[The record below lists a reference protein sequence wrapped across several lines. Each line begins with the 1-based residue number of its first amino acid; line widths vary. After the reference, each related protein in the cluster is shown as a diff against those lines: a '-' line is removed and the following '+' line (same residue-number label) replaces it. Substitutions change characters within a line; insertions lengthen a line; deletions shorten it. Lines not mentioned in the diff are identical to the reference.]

1 MNKALQYI
9 LLFSIILTGFW
20 FRFQGIRDN
29 HSFWSDEA
37 FVATLSRDILTEK
50 RSWGD
55 AFYQYGYQRLHLIT
69 TTTSMKL
76 FGFNEFAARLP
87 PVLFGALSI
96 IATYLLAS
104 QLSNRAGGILAAFV
118 FAFSQL
124 MLANDTQAKTYS
136 ALTFLFVAVLYC
148 LRLLEQK
155 KKHTMM
161 LHLIIIVLASLAT
174 LFHYL
179 GILIWI
185 PFLIYVL
192 LTYRDTIFK
201 LVRNPLYV
209 LIGIA
214 AVGLLGYI
222 FHAGQII
229 ADFFQGETLSLFLF
243 PVNNITYFR
252 ELVWRNYAFLS
263 LPAFVGMFIG
273 IYEKKYAWSVSLML
287 FLLFYSY
294 LWIFRSTH
302 NIRYIVPFIG
312 IIFVYFGVFWGK
324 VAEKLFPKYQL
335 LFITML
341 IVILYMGGYK
351 IVRKP
356 NAYYSPNADLYGD
369 VQNADYK
376 TFFSLLKKRY
386 PDLSNT
392 AVFTDWG
399 DTQRWYLEEKPIN
412 AYFMKR
418 FINEKPEPNIIDGV
432 MMYGTLDQFLA
443 EQKKYPKG
451 LLVVEDWISFLPDE
465 IKEYVKENLTLEYR
479 VESLPQAAGD
489 HWPLALYSW
498 GMEEEQNQ

>member
-1 MNKALQYI
+1 M
-9 LLFSIILTGFW
+9 
-20 FRFQGIRDN
+20 
-29 HSFWSDEA
+29 
-37 FVATLSRDILTEK
+37 
-50 RSWGD
+50 
-55 AFYQYGYQRLHLIT
+55 
-69 TTTSMKL
+69 
-76 FGFNEFAARLP
+76 
-87 PVLFGALSI
+87 
-96 IATYLLAS
+96 
-104 QLSNRAGGILAAFV
+104 
-118 FAFSQL
+118 
-124 MLANDTQAKTYS
+124 
-136 ALTFLFVAVLYC
+136 
-148 LRLLEQK
+148 
-155 KKHTMM
+155 
-161 LHLIIIVLASLAT
+161 
-174 LFHYL
+174 
-179 GILIWI
+179 
-185 PFLIYVL
+185 IYVL

-376 TFFSLLKKRY
+376 TFFSILKKEMNKY
-386 PDLSNT
+386 VLADY
-392 AVFTDWG
+392 VI
-399 DTQRWYLEEKPIN
+399 IN
-412 AYFMKR
+412 KSEIGN
-418 FINEKPEPNIIDGV
+418 INKK
-432 MMYGTLDQFLA
+432 TLPVKFYQKLKDDNGFKMIFSDDQ
-443 EQKKYPKG
+443 EIEVYKK
-451 LLVVEDWISFLPDE
+451 I
-465 IKEYVKENLTLEYR
+465 
-479 VESLPQAAGD
+479 
-489 HWPLALYSW
+489 
-498 GMEEEQNQ
+498 